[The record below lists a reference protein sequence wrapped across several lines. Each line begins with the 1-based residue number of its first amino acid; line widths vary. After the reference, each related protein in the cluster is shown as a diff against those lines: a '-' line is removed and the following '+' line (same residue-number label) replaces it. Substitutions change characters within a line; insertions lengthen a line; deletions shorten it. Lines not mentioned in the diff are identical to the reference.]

1 MKRRRWPRVGALVLV
16 RWDDASFA
24 QRDDD
29 DDDYIVETVGWL
41 IRRTSRS
48 IRIAGERL
56 PGGSSERWRGVTR
69 IPIGMV
75 RDVVRI
81 A

>member
-1 MKRRRWPRVGALVLV
+1 M
-16 RWDDASFA
+16 RWDDASFG
-24 QRDDD
+24 QQDDD
-29 DDDYIVETVGWL
+29 DDEYIVETLGWL

-56 PGGSSERWRGVTR
+56 PDGAEERWRGVTR

-75 RDVVRI
+75 REVVKI